1 MCLWIM
7 QHKKYLSLM
16 DLVTKLYQITFQQ
29 TNEWH
34 SVVNDNIQIN
44 TNIYAGIEGRII
56 ISKGKPE

>member
-1 MCLWIM
+1 
-7 QHKKYLSLM
+7 M

-56 ISKGKPE
+56 ISKGEPE